1 MNKNRRNP
9 EFWSERNQTGGRE
22 PTAHLSDDQRDE
34 SEIEARSS
42 HLTLSPSA
50 WNRSGFEPSFMN
62 FISPPPTATG
72 REGTRK
78 GRRKNQEEE
87 ITPNACPTDGL

>member
-62 FISPPPTATG
+62 FISPPPRPLEGKARG
-72 REGTRK
+72 REEGRTKRK
-78 GRRKNQEEE
+78 K
-87 ITPNACPTDGL
+87 